1 MISYPPTACQDWG
14 LRKTMEFISFRRL
27 FSYVFWYHG
36 YPLLLVILTSCASE
50 FRTWVNEWLLILKLQ
65 FFFTSCLF
73 LHFFAFISTPILGR
87 SRPDMNLKSSFMQ
100 CDAQDLFSE
109 DGTPL
114 PCIPQQTSQL
124 HRQLSALERRL
135 ADK

>member
-1 MISYPPTACQDWG
+1 
-14 LRKTMEFISFRRL
+14 MEFISFRRL
-27 FSYVFWYHG
+27 FSYLYVFWYHG
-36 YPLLLVILTSCASE
+36 YPLLLVILTSCA
-50 FRTWVNEWLLILKLQ
+50 WVNEWLPTYFKITV
-65 FFFTSCLF
+65 FFTSCLF
-73 LHFFAFISTPILGR
+73 LHFFAFIYTPILGR

>member
-1 MISYPPTACQDWG
+1 
-14 LRKTMEFISFRRL
+14 
-27 FSYVFWYHG
+27 
-36 YPLLLVILTSCASE
+36 
-50 FRTWVNEWLLILKLQ
+50 
-65 FFFTSCLF
+65 
-73 LHFFAFISTPILGR
+73 
-87 SRPDMNLKSSFMQ
+87 MNLKSSFMQ